1 MFLEK
6 ERKKWFP
13 RVLSLFL
20 ALLLV
25 LGLFPAGFV
34 QADNSVQT
42 GEMTGSWTQKKT
54 SGYSDVMRLTLTQSL
69 KNKLKQ
75 IYQGATASSW
85 YGGYGGG
92 TNASFRSSPMNIEGN
107 FALCAN
113 PFLRSSA
120 TYSNRYQIAVQELN
134 AKTLSEF
141 MNVYRDV
148 RFPQVLQNEI
158 AQIEGMDYVKFNL
171 ARASLYVY
179 LMGILTQSVSTEVLE
194 QLTAAYQAETG
205 KSIAIPTLRSPRN
218 TVWVSWYYSPDL
230 YYARSLGVSHNANA
244 FVPVSLEESL
254 ISFLFYLREKIENGE
269 LVVENAQV
277 NVYYNGSSLTSASSQ
292 VIHSFTGQMRI
303 LPKVGKLSLS
313 KISAKPEYTEGN
325 SAYSLA
331 GAEYDVYSEESL
343 ADSAKVGT
351 LVTDE
356 KGQSNL
362 LENLIEGTYY
372 VKERKASKGYAVD
385 STVYPVKV
393 TGGET
398 AFFAVKEIPQS
409 DPVRVLLKKKDK
421 TTGKPAGQGG
431 ATLSGAEFTF
441 RFFLGDYAEGVNP
454 AEQGK
459 EPDRTWVMKTN
470 EKGQVNFIEKNKVS
484 GDDFYFDDDGVP
496 ELPLGTITIQETK
509 APEGYLLDPT
519 VFVRRITPEGIAEQ
533 VTTYNEPEVAE
544 QVILGDFTLRKR
556 IPDGEDSNIM
566 IPEEGAEFVAVAE
579 KYVMEY
585 GSVEEAIK
593 HSDVFGENEYSVLRT
608 DAEGNATSGKLA
620 YGKYWVQQTKGKQE
634 TQLFSKPFLFT
645 VREEGTHKELTIE
658 NVPNRYYVSIVKK
671 DSVTGESVSLTS
683 AKFLL
688 KDADGNRVTM
698 RVGGQVYDTF
708 QTSAT
713 ETGEIPKGTFY
724 VDTEEGGKTV
734 TPLRLQAGTYTI
746 EEVKAPTGYVL
757 LDQPVTVT
765 LGETAEG
772 LSRETDENGNVYF
785 TVEKEIENQPQS
797 GTLVVDKFGEL
808 FDGWKQETVT
818 LPVQKEGEIVEKEVE
833 IPQKGVSL
841 ILERTYWEEGMK
853 KQETESVL
861 TDENGTFSRM
871 VPEGQYRIWNA
882 KGEVLAEETVEG
894 AESKELKV
902 TLPAIQ
908 KVEEERKDGVV
919 ENKDFSYSKATYR
932 EGRLGGAKFALRA
945 KEDVKSYDGKTVF
958 FQKGDVLPIAQKE
971 IVNDGNTL
979 YQKGEVITTPKLSQE
994 IMENEELVAPYFVTE
1009 KDAASTLSRIP
1020 LGQYE
1025 LQEVEAPKGY
1035 LLDEKVREFTFTP
1048 QESTVKADLQHS
1060 GKLINA
1066 RQILT
1071 AALKKEVLPTEYF
1084 GREGFENIVVGL
1096 FTGEEMEDLPKDSPV
1111 AVLAPDAEGKLE
1123 AKDIPQ
1129 GSYYWKEISTKDGY
1143 VLSEKEIG
1151 VQAEFDDNPTKD
1163 TVITEKT
1170 LLENQPELSKTVR
1183 IVKVNAE
1190 NQKPLAGVGF
1200 RLYAVTKDG
1209 KKEVVQGKESIFYT
1223 NEKGEIAMEG
1233 LPVGNYVL
1241 VEVKAPDGFVKA
1253 DTDYK
1258 IATSKDTHT
1267 ELSIG
1272 NEPTMLIIRKYDN
1285 RTGTYL
1291 KGATLQ
1297 LVEEDGT
1304 PVYLDENGYVTT
1316 KENGK
1321 LAEWVTTEKD
1331 YEFLVKGLTVGKS
1344 YRIVEKA
1351 APKGYAT
1358 ADPVDFMLD
1367 NVSGVQLTNVANQ
1380 PTIFEFSK
1388 TDFATGKEL
1397 PGATIQIL
1405 DPETGE
1411 VIDEWVSGEEPHRI
1425 IGLVVGKTY
1434 LMKETIAPKG
1444 YATAEPIEFTVADTA
1459 EIQKIVMQDRP
1470 LPSPPKAP
1478 KTGDVSMTAFVVSG
1492 LLSMGGLVF
1501 VLRKKRNEW

>member
-1 MFLEK
+1 M
-6 ERKKWFP
+6 
-13 RVLSLFL
+13 
-20 ALLLV
+20 
-25 LGLFPAGFV
+25 G
-34 QADNSVQT
+34 
-42 GEMTGSWTQKKT
+42 
-54 SGYSDVMRLTLTQSL
+54 
-69 KNKLKQ
+69 Q
-75 IYQGATASSW
+75 IYQGAAASSW
-85 YGGYGGG
+85 YTGYGGG
-92 TNASFRSSPMNIEGN
+92 TNASFRSSPMSIEGN

-113 PFLRSSA
+113 PFLRSSS
-120 TYSNRYQIAVQELN
+120 TYAHRYRIAVQELN
-134 AKTLSEF
+134 AETLSEF
-141 MNVYRDV
+141 MNAYRDV
-148 RFPQVLQNEI
+148 RFPQVLQDEI
-158 AQIEGMDYVKFNL
+158 AQTEGMDYVQFNL

-179 LMGILTQSVSTEVLE
+179 LMGILAQSVSPEVLN
-194 QLTAAYQAETG
+194 QLTAEYQAETG
-205 KSIAIPTLRSPRN
+205 KSIPVPALRSPRN

-244 FVPVSLEESL
+244 FVPRAFEESL
-254 ISFLFYLREKIENGE
+254 LSFFQYLLEKMEKNE
-269 LVVENAQV
+269 LVVEDAQV
-277 NVYYNGSSLTSASSQ
+277 NIYYNGSSLTSASSQ
-292 VIHSFTGQMRI
+292 VIHSFSGRMRM
-303 LPKVGKLSLS
+303 LPKAGALSLA
-313 KISAKPEYTEGN
+313 KTSAKPEYTEGN
-325 SAYSLA
+325 DAYSLS

-343 ADSAKVGT
+343 GESAKVGT

-441 RFFLGDYAEGVNP
+441 RFFPGDYAEGVNP
-454 AEQGK
+454 AEQGV
-459 EPDRTWVMKTN
+459 EPARTWVMTTN
-470 EKGQVNFIEKNKVS
+470 EKGLSLLDETLKVS
-484 GDDFYFDDDGVP
+484 GDPFYLNSLGNP
-496 ELPLGTITIQETK
+496 SLPLGTLTIQETK
-509 APEGYLLDPT
+509 APEGYLLDPA
-519 VFVRRITPEGIAEQ
+519 VFVRKVTSEGTVEG
-533 VTTYNEPEVAE
+533 VNTYNEPEVAE

-556 IPDGEDSNIM
+556 IPDGDHSNIM

-620 YGKYWVQQTKGKQE
+620 YGNYWVQQTKGKQE
-634 TQLFSKPFLFT
+634 TQLFPKPFLFT

-671 DSVTGESVSLTS
+671 DSVTGEPVSLTS

-713 ETGEIPKGTFY
+713 ETGEILKGTFY

-841 ILERTYWEEGMK
+841 ILERTYWEEGVK

-908 KVEEERKDGVV
+908 KVEQERKDGIV

-958 FQKGDVLPIAQKE
+958 FRKGDVLPIAQKE
-971 IVNDGNTL
+971 IVVEGKTL
-979 YQKGEVITTPKLSQE
+979 YPKGAVISVPPLSKE
-994 IMENEELVAPYFVTE
+994 MLDNPELVAPYFVTE
-1009 KDAASTLSRIP
+1009 TEEASTISRIP
-1020 LGQYE
+1020 LGHYAM
-1025 LQEVEAPKGY
+1025 QEVEAPQGY
-1035 LLDEKVREFTFTP
+1035 RLDENVREFTFTP

-1066 RQILT
+1066 RQIL
-1071 AALKKEVLPTEYF
+1071 
-1084 GREGFENIVVGL
+1084 
-1096 FTGEEMEDLPKDSPV
+1096 S
-1111 AVLAPDAEGKLE
+1111 
-1123 AKDIPQ
+1123 
-1129 GSYYWKEISTKDGY
+1129 
-1143 VLSEKEIG
+1143 
-1151 VQAEFDDNPTKD
+1151 
-1163 TVITEKT
+1163 
-1170 LLENQPELSKTVR
+1170 
-1183 IVKVNAE
+1183 
-1190 NQKPLAGVGF
+1190 
-1200 RLYAVTKDG
+1200 
-1209 KKEVVQGKESIFYT
+1209 
-1223 NEKGEIAMEG
+1223 
-1233 LPVGNYVL
+1233 
-1241 VEVKAPDGFVKA
+1241 
-1253 DTDYK
+1253 
-1258 IATSKDTHT
+1258 
-1267 ELSIG
+1267 
-1272 NEPTMLIIRKYDN
+1272 
-1285 RTGTYL
+1285 
-1291 KGATLQ
+1291 ATLQ
-1297 LVEEDGT
+1297 
-1304 PVYLDENGYVTT
+1304 
-1316 KENGK
+1316 KE
-1321 LAEWVTTEKD
+1321 V
-1331 YEFLVKGLTVGKS
+1331 
-1344 YRIVEKA
+1344 
-1351 APKGYAT
+1351 
-1358 ADPVDFMLD
+1358 
-1367 NVSGVQLTNVANQ
+1367 
-1380 PTIFEFSK
+1380 
-1388 TDFATGKEL
+1388 
-1397 PGATIQIL
+1397 
-1405 DPETGE
+1405 
-1411 VIDEWVSGEEPHRI
+1411 
-1425 IGLVVGKTY
+1425 
-1434 LMKETIAPKG
+1434 
-1444 YATAEPIEFTVADTA
+1444 
-1459 EIQKIVMQDRP
+1459 
-1470 LPSPPKAP
+1470 
-1478 KTGDVSMTAFVVSG
+1478 
-1492 LLSMGGLVF
+1492 
-1501 VLRKKRNEW
+1501 